1 MIIAVLS
8 LFFYIIDPLLGLIM
22 AIVLPS
28 VLALDTTSTYGEILV
43 IGLLGVAVYF
53 VRKSAYEGE

>member
-1 MIIAVLS
+1 MIIAILS

-43 IGLLGVAVYF
+43 ICLLGVAVHF